1 MKAFA
6 DKLIDITRHHS
17 DAIAKEWCKA
27 VRSNPR
33 TPSFHS
39 LTKEVCI
46 QDAANFYKNL
56 RWIYYSERPYS
67 QVRRFFMEYADDK
80 HKTGI
85 PLHESIYALIMM
97 RRHLWLYADFQK
109 PFLTGLTHNQILLTI
124 NNTIR
129 IFDHGIYLIT
139 QRYWELDE
147 LNGKLPRKEIPE

>member
-1 MKAFA
+1 MMKAFA
-6 DKLIDITRHHS
+6 DKLINITRHHS
-17 DAIAKEWCKA
+17 GAIAKEWCKA

-39 LTKEVCI
+39 LEEEACT
-46 QDAANFYKNL
+46 QDALNFYKNL
-56 RWIYYSERPYS
+56 RWIYYSQRPYS
-67 QVRRFFMEYADDK
+67 EVRRFFIEYADK
-80 HKTGI
+80 QHTMGI
-85 PLHESIYALIMM
+85 PLPESIYALIMM

-109 PFLTGLTHNQILLTI
+109 PFLTGLSHDQVMLTV

-147 LNGKLPRKEIPE
+147 LNGKLPLQE

>member
-6 DKLIDITRHHS
+6 DKLINITRHHS
-17 DAIAKEWCKA
+17 DAIATEWSKA

-33 TPSFHS
+33 TPSFHP
-39 LTKEVCI
+39 LENEACI
-46 QDAANFYKNL
+46 QDAVKFYKNL

-67 QVRRFFMEYADDK
+67 EVRRFFIEYADEK
-80 HKTGI
+80 HKMGI

-109 PFLTGLTHNQILLTI
+109 PFLTGLSHDQILQTI
-124 NNTIR
+124 NDTIR

-147 LNGKLPRKEIPE
+147 LEEKLPSKEYSL

>member
-1 MKAFA
+1 
-6 DKLIDITRHHS
+6 
-17 DAIAKEWCKA
+17 
-27 VRSNPR
+27 
-33 TPSFHS
+33 
-39 LTKEVCI
+39 
-46 QDAANFYKNL
+46 
-56 RWIYYSERPYS
+56 
-67 QVRRFFMEYADDK
+67 MEYADDK

-109 PFLTGLTHNQILLTI
+109 PFLTGLTHDQILLTI